1 MRRLLGLL
9 LLLVSALAARADE
22 GNLDA
27 LWAVTLADL
36 DDKPVAIR
44 KYRGRPLVVNFWA
57 RWCAPCRREIPD
69 FVAEYARHRGKV
81 EVLGIAIEDR
91 AEPVRDFAKA
101 YEMTYPI
108 LLAKDQGL
116 ALMQALGNTRAGL
129 PFTLVIDRQGRL
141 VARKL
146 GPMNAAEV
154 EAAFRQAQR

>member
-1 MRRLLGLL
+1 MRVIGFLL
-9 LLLVSALAARADE
+9 LLFSSLAVHAD
-22 GNLDA
+22 GGGPDA
-27 LWAVTLADL
+27 LWAATLTDL
-36 DDKPVAIR
+36 DDRPVALQ
-44 KYRGRPLVVNFWA
+44 KYRDRPLVVNFWA

-81 EVLGIAIEDR
+81 ELLGIAIEDR

-101 YEMTYPI
+101 YEMNYPV

-116 ALMQALGNTRAGL
+116 ALMQALGNAKAGL
-129 PFTLVIDRQGRL
+129 PFTLVIDRQGRI